1 MMAGSRRVSVH
12 TVQGFWVS
20 ILPHTRQI
28 SIFSSAVCIAAASGA
43 MICSRFLMRNSAARR
58 AERGPSPGRRAS
70 SPIRRSISGPAAAVG
85 MRTKAACARLLYG
98 GGRRRRTQR
107 RNQLTQAEQ
116 GALVFDAGRHFRHR
130 GLEIGREAIFV
141 DHSLLHQETARE
153 HVTRQKSRD
162 RGRHSLHIDVF
173 FHGRPPSDAVPPDL
187 PAVRPIQN
195 NFIPG
200 GSGRPPATLCIF
212 SCSSVSAL
220 RRASVWAA
228 TMRSS
233 RISFSDG
240 CMSVSSILTP
250 FTSPLPESL
259 TVTRPPP
266 DVPST
271 SIWSSSACIASILD
285 LSSAACF
292 ISPRKS
298 AIAHLSCAARV
309 KLLLKDRRPLRPAA
323 RHGEVA
329 RRRQSRRHR
338 AQAPAPHPRGPP
350 AAVPVASPPCPCAR
364 PRSRHPESARA
375 QPAPAGPRARQS

>member
-70 SPIRRSISGPAAAVG
+70 RAIRRSISGPAAAVG
-85 MRTKAACARLLYG
+85 MSDEGACDRLLHG
-98 GGRRRRTQR
+98 ARRRRRAQR

-116 GALVFDAGRHFRHR
+116 SALVLDAWRHLRHR
-130 GLEIGREAIFV
+130 GLEVGRKPIF
-141 DHSLLHQETARE
+141 LHHAFLYQETARQ
-153 HVTRQKSRD
+153 HVTRQKPRD
-162 RGRHSLHIDVF
+162 RGRQSLHIDIF

-187 PAVRPIQN
+187 PAVRRIQN

-200 GSGRPPATLCIF
+200 GSGRPPATLFIL

-220 RRASVWAA
+220 RRASAWAA

-240 CMSVSSILTP
+240 CMSVSSILMP

-266 DVPST
+266 EVPST

-285 LSSAACF
+285 LSSVACF
-292 ISPRKS
+292 IRPRKS
-298 AIAHLSCAARV
+298 AIAHLLPRACAIGLLSLKLGVGRKFRV
-309 KLLLKDRRPLRPAA
+309 L
-323 RHGEVA
+323 GIG
-329 RRRQSRRHR
+329 RRH
-338 AQAPAPHPRGPP
+338 APRRSCGALAHVYDLGPGK
-350 AAVPVASPPCPCAR
+350 AR
-364 PRSRHPESARA
+364 EHGLNQRVRR
-375 QPAPAGPRARQS
+375 

>member
-1 MMAGSRRVSVH
+1 MMAGSRRVSVQ

-20 ILPHTRQI
+20 ILPQTRQI
-28 SIFSSAVCIAAASGA
+28 SIFSSAVCIAVASGA
-43 MICSRFLMRNSAARR
+43 MICSRFLIRNSAARR

-70 SPIRRSISGPAAAVG
+70 KAIRRSISGPAAAVG
-85 MRTKAACARLLYG
+85 MSDGGCDGLLH
-98 GGRRRRTQR
+98 GGRRRRRAQR

-116 GALVFDAGRHFRHR
+116 GALVFDAGSHFRHR
-130 GLEIGREAIFV
+130 GLEIGREAIFF
-141 DHSLLHQETARE
+141 DHAFLHQKTAGQ

-162 RGRHSLHIDVF
+162 RGRQGLHIDVF
-173 FHGRPPSDAVPPDL
+173 FHGRPPSDAVPPDP
-187 PAVRPIQN
+187 PAVGRIQN

-220 RRASVWAA
+220 RRASAWAA

-240 CMSVSSILTP
+240 CRSVSSILRP
-250 FTSPLPESL
+250 FISPLPESL
-259 TVTRPPP
+259 TTTRPPP

-298 AIAHLSCAARV
+298 AIAHLSARV
-309 KLLLKDRRPLRPAA
+309 KLLLIDRRPLHPVD

-329 RRRQSRRHR
+329 RR
-338 AQAPAPHPRGPP
+338 
-350 AAVPVASPPCPCAR
+350 
-364 PRSRHPESARA
+364 
-375 QPAPAGPRARQS
+375 

>member
-1 MMAGSRRVSVH
+1 MIEGSRRGSVH
-12 TVQGFWVS
+12 TLQGFCVS
-20 ILPHTRQI
+20 MLPHIRQI
-28 SIFSSAVCIAAASGA
+28 WILSMAVASAAASGA

-85 MRTKAACARLLYG
+85 MRTKAACAQLLYG
-98 GGRRRRTQR
+98 GGRRRRAQR

-187 PAVRPIQN
+187 PAVRRIQN

-250 FTSPLPESL
+250 FISPLPESL

-298 AIAHLSCAARV
+298 AIAHLSCAARI
-309 KLLLKDRRPLRPAA
+309 KLLLKDRRPLRPTA
-323 RHGEVA
+323 RYAELA
-329 RRRQSRRHR
+329 PRTQSHRPR
-338 AQAPAPHPRGPP
+338 AQAPAPHPRNRLATAP
-350 AAVPVASPPCPCAR
+350 AARPPRLCAR
-364 PRSRHPESARA
+364 RRSRHPESAQARPARA
-375 QPAPAGPRARQS
+375 GLRARQS